1 MLTCHL
7 HFNVKR
13 KAAIIRYLDIA
24 IIINIYCIY
33 NNYYIYNLDIAII
46 FECKTFTPSVYD
58 KSIFSGVYTHFY
70 SFLPS
75 TYKSGTVCTLAYR
88 CLRICSSWTK
98 LRNELISLKEIFL
111 KNGYPED
118 YMNKC
123 FKKFLTY
130 ML

>member
-7 HFNVKR
+7 HFNVKS
-13 KAAIIRYLDIA
+13 KVTIIRYLDIA
-24 IIINIYCIY
+24 IIIYIYCIY

-46 FECKTFTPSVYD
+46 LEYKTFTTSVYD
-58 KSIFSGVYTHFY
+58 KPIFSGVYTHFD

-75 TYKSGTVCTLAYR
+75 TYKFGTVCTLTYR

-98 LRNELISLKEIFL
+98 LRNELVSIKKIFL

-130 ML
+130 TL